1 MLPLCCSRNLLEGGK
16 LCPGESHLSAH
27 LLSEEIQ
34 TTIINFEEES
44 SYMKQN
50 IHPVIPIHH
59 HEM

>member
-1 MLPLCCSRNLLEGGK
+1 LLEGGK